1 MRTMIFERKRILLK
15 DGREAILRSPCP
27 EDAEAMLRYLKTT
40 AAETDFVIRYPEE
53 CNDTLREETAFLRN
67 ILRSALNMMI
77 VCEVDGHLAG
87 NCQIMFHGRMKTR
100 HRAGVAIAIT
110 REYWGLGIGT
120 AMFEELIAAAKAHGG
135 ITFMELGFIEGNE
148 RARHLY
154 EKFGFRI
161 VSETPNAFKLK
172 DGRMLKEFYMQK
184 YL

>member
-1 MRTMIFERKRILLK
+1 MIYERKRILLK

-27 EDAEAMLRYLKTT
+27 EDAEAMLQYLKTT

-53 CNDTLREETAFLRN
+53 CNETLREETAFLRN

-120 AMFEELIAAAKAHGG
+120 AMFEELIAAAKQRGVYQL
-135 ITFMELGFIEGNE
+135 ELEVIEGNE
-148 RARHLY
+148 RAMGLY
-154 EKFGFRI
+154 RKMGF
-161 VSETPNAFKLK
+161 ETVGFKPDAIRLR
-172 DGRMLKEFYMQK
+172 DGSLLKE
-184 YL
+184 YLMVKKL